1 MFPFHTPM
9 LQLDQS
15 LRSKQFMK
23 VNKRGFRGS
32 GAALSLQV
40 SPRIKK
46 RGRIDFIWNSATS
59 LVKKR
64 KNPPPSRPS
73 RAIPDPRM
81 PIDVVLL
88 VLLGACLH
96 ATWNALVKSGSDKQL
111 DATMVAL
118 GASLAA
124 IAALP
129 LVPLPAAASWPY
141 IIASV
146 CIHFAYYQLVGVAYR
161 HGDIGLVYPL
171 MRGAAPLIVAASTGL
186 FLGETLRPLM
196 YVGIATISAGVLA
209 LAFEARGGGS
219 TGRAVAVALLNALV
233 ISTYTY
239 VDGLGAR
246 AAGDPIAYTL
256 WICILPPIPLF
267 AYAFATRGTSTVAAH
282 VGKSWK
288 RGLFGGIGSLAS
300 YGLALYAMTKAP
312 IAAVAALRET
322 SILFAL
328 GISVLIL
335 KERASPWRYVA
346 GAVIAVG
353 GLAMKLG

>member
-1 MFPFHTPM
+1 
-9 LQLDQS
+9 LD
-15 LRSKQFMK
+15 
-23 VNKRGFRGS
+23 FRLNS
-32 GAALSLQV
+32 GQQTAFIHF
-40 SPRIKK
+40 R
-46 RGRIDFIWNSATS
+46 RGRT
-59 LVKKR
+59 
-64 KNPPPSRPS
+64 
-73 RAIPDPRM
+73 IPVQKL

-111 DATMVAL
+111 DAAMVAL
-118 GASLAA
+118 GAAVAS

-129 LVPLPAAASWPY
+129 FVPLPASEAWPY
-141 IIASV
+141 VLASV
-146 CIHFAYYQLVGVAYR
+146 VLHFTYFQLVGAAYK

-171 MRGAAPLIVAASTGL
+171 MRGAAPLIVAISTTT
-186 FLGETLRPLM
+186 FLGEHLTPYM
-196 YVGIATISAGVLA
+196 YLGIATISGGVLA
-209 LAFEARGGGS
+209 LAFEARGGGD
-219 TGRAVAVALLNALV
+219 TRRAVGIALLNALV
-233 ISTYTY
+233 ISSYTY
-239 VDGLGAR
+239 VDGIGAR

-267 AYAFATRGTSTVAAH
+267 AYAFATRGTATVVRH
-282 VGKSWK
+282 VRLSWK
-288 RGLFGGIGSLAS
+288 RGLFGGTGSVAS

-328 GISVLIL
+328 LISVLIL

-346 GAVIAVG
+346 GGIIAAG